1 MQVDYELEKSLNTRE
16 CMLEIFELLELDSKI
31 SVIIYDLNGKEAFVK
46 IEVTNNDVNGDGE
59 IISVEVEVIEAFV
72 YDDAEQEIINN
83 ELSLSFLKSLNATCK
98 TWQNLN

>member
-1 MQVDYELEKSLNTRE
+1 MQVDYELEKSLNTGE

-31 SVIIYDLNGKEAFVK
+31 TVIIYDLNGKEAFVK

-83 ELSLSFLKSLNATCK
+83 ELSLIFLKSLNATCK

>member
-1 MQVDYELEKSLNTRE
+1 MQVDYELEKSLNTGE

-83 ELSLSFLKSLNATCK
+83 ELSLSFLKSLHSTCK